1 MRLNVIFSPAPHNR
15 SLTPAQQQTTKDAIR
30 FASEIG
36 FRPILFDGLL
46 KRPSYYAKLIASWN
60 IARAFLAL
68 YPLYARA
75 CFATTNPL
83 RDLDVRLLDFLNE
96 LKRRRRSIL
105 FLDDLPICQTLALG
119 KRERIDERSYEI
131 EEKIFRLFDILC
143 VYNEAAKRAIS
154 ERYGIPLDK
163 FVEIGLRDYGVR
175 PSQLRPIKS
184 LPNKWNLVCVGNGER
199 VYSGEWASNLP
210 PCSTISYEF
219 LGVNWDWISQVGR
232 HDLTHGGVMSPQEL
246 SDHISKHAHFGIV
259 AYSRKINSYSR
270 YTCPSKLATYL
281 STGLPILVHSECEY
295 VAALVRRY
303 EIGISLA
310 SFKDLPGMIQN
321 LTECDYQNMRRNCA
335 QLAEKITS
343 GYYFKR
349 AVKQALSKLNMN

>member
-1 MRLNVIFSPAPHNR
+1 
-15 SLTPAQQQTTKDAIR
+15 
-30 FASEIG
+30 
-36 FRPILFDGLL
+36 
-46 KRPSYYAKLIASWN
+46 
-60 IARAFLAL
+60 
-68 YPLYARA
+68 
-75 CFATTNPL
+75 
-83 RDLDVRLLDFLNE
+83 
-96 LKRRRRSIL
+96 
-105 FLDDLPICQTLALG
+105 LALG
-119 KRERIDERSYEI
+119 KRIERIDERSYEI

-143 VYNEAAKRAIS
+143 VYNETAKRAIS
-154 ERYGIPLDK
+154 ERYDIPVDK

-175 PSQLRPIKS
+175 PSQLQPNKS

-210 PCSTISYEF
+210 QCSTISYEF
-219 LGVNWDWISQVGR
+219 LGVNWDWISQIGR
-232 HDLTHGGVMSPQEL
+232 HDLTYGGVMSPQEL
-246 SDHISKHAHFGIV
+246 SDHISKHADFGIV

-270 YTCPSKLATYL
+270 YICPSKLATYL

-295 VAALVRRY
+295 VAALVRKY

-310 SFKDLPGMIQN
+310 SFGDLPSMIRN
-321 LTECDYQNMRRNCA
+321 LTERDYQNMRSNCA